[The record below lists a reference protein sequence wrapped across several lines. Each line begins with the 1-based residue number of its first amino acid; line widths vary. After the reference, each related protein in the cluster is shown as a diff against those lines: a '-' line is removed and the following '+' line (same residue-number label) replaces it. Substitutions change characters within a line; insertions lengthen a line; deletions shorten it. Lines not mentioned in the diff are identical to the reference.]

1 MKNQDYEQKYYDLL
15 YEHKKLKQRYDD
27 LYVEYKILLKSKDI
41 KLKQFI
47 IEEIRSKK
55 WRSL

>member
-15 YEHKKLKQRYDD
+15 YKHKKLKQRYDD
-27 LYVEYKILLKSKDI
+27 LYVEYRILLKSKDI

-47 IEEIRSKK
+47 IEGIRSKK
-55 WRSL
+55 